1 MMTYAVDTLVRGV
14 TGERGR
20 CRSGSEVLLEPR
32 GRPHISLTHLPSKP
46 PCPCRTSVSFGP
58 RLASKIPHLCV
69 FSTSW
74 GSRRCPGPSTLRRR
88 RWSSRPR
95 SYHGPRKPP
104 NMERMTRIS
113 IKFVVK
119 LYKAHIPCGRRP
131 RSCTLAHTFSRC
143 QGGWLWGLAEHFK
156 GGHDRGPHR
165 QHRSRPGPPEHRCAA
180 PAITLPC
187 HKVIIPRRCTFRPTK
202 GPAVPRLQ

>member
-14 TGERGR
+14 AGERGR
-20 CRSGSEVLLEPR
+20 CRSGSEVLLQPR
-32 GRPHISLTHLPSKP
+32 GRPHISLTRSTLQT

-74 GSRRCPGPSTLRRR
+74 GSRRCPGPSTSRRR

-104 NMERMTRIS
+104 NMERMTRIL
-113 IKFVVK
+113 INFVVTK
-119 LYKAHIPCGRRP
+119 TKRTSLVVDGRDRALSPILFPDVNQDDSGARP
-131 RSCTLAHTFSRC
+131 NISKTDTIAAPIVNTDPVRAPPSTAVQRLRS
-143 QGGWLWGLAEHFK
+143 
-156 GGHDRGPHR
+156 RGPTIR
-165 QHRSRPGPPEHRCAA
+165 
-180 PAITLPC
+180 
-187 HKVIIPRRCTFRPTK
+187 
-202 GPAVPRLQ
+202 